1 MPEIKSGFSRGK
13 MNKDLDE
20 RLIANGEYRDA
31 MNIQVSTSESSDVG
45 VVQNILG
52 NAHIPPAIPVDD
64 YSSLQCVGAVENES
78 TDSVYWLIHSYRNQE
93 FNNIDE
99 DISSW
104 ISRDDF
110 LLASTD
116 LIDIDNIEPEYP
128 VIQNIRTDTIAE
140 LSKGGAVSPVVVDNY
155 QFDVHLDFTNL
166 AGGLLNNSGIQS
178 FIINDVPAEQ
188 VTYFKFGME
197 IQLWGFYD
205 DGVPVYINTLE
216 NKNVKIKDLGL
227 TPVAIQSNVNGV
239 SVVKN
244 FAEIEV
250 FFSNLNLTYND
261 LFNPAG
267 IAFTPVGFRFVSKK
281 VLNFKR
287 NNLITGLN
295 IIDDYLYWTDN
306 ETEPKKINIPF
317 CKEGTHTFT
326 TPTRLIVPQRDI
338 DYSSAIH
345 LQEKHVTVLRPSPLN
360 PLHAKVQATNEKNN
374 KFLLATGT
382 GTTMRFIN
390 SSGSLLQP
398 GDTKWLT
405 LVNQAETPLDLD
417 RGDILILKTLDS
429 SSTSNTFPIKNPD
442 VRVVFN
448 NFSSTVPNAGGVGVL
463 ININVTI
470 QGINPDMSIA
480 TGVSLAGQKEE
491 KEENLFKDKF
501 VRFAYRW
508 RYRDGEYSTFSPFT
522 NPIFNP
528 GIYNFTPTTG
538 YNLGMENTAYDITLQ
553 DFITPDMPENVVEVD
568 LLFKDSVS
576 PQIYIVDTVSYKDN
590 PTPLGKNHWN
600 SFGSVNDLSFTDTV
614 IPVNESLIKGSYEI
628 KSETIFK
635 ILPNDDIVRTFDDVP
650 RKALSQEMTANRI
663 IYGNYVKD
671 YDLITTPSSEPFD
684 FRCSRFTVNDY
695 TSENLFQ
702 NIGSPSLKTMR
713 EYQLGIVYRDTYG
726 RETPVFTA
734 FEAAYRHPKIASEF
748 NSRLV
753 VQPGK
758 HPSNKEIEYYKFY
771 IKETSNEYYNL
782 VVDRVYNAE
791 DGNVWI
797 SFPSADRNKI
807 DEDTY
812 LSLKKGSQ
820 SGSSIDSN
828 KKYKVLAISNDAPSF
843 IKTRKKL
850 LGTIPIHNETVH
862 FPATNNKDF
871 TFNQQGSNATPGSEL
886 FPRTPCDFNSSS
898 VNLEAVTSLT
908 VSLNNFTSSLTTKS
922 QDGFA
927 TINFGEAS
935 FNNIDPSKFLGT
947 SIFRLRF
954 VDNVTADTSKFYK
967 ILSVIPGT
975 MTFDM
980 NEAEG
985 FFGRE
990 GGPLRYNI
998 ELEEPIQKDVGSSNN
1013 SLGHFIMEPP
1023 GVATYNSTFDD
1034 GQHLSVSTANQNTMA
1049 AKGLGSYKCDAN
1061 GFPECSIEL
1070 WDYKEINKP
1079 EFSGRFFVKIEADID
1094 VINEILNSLGEDEVL
1109 ATNNLF
1115 YISTNFDT
1123 LTTDF
1128 TIASGLTFP
1137 GGSSVNNDL
1146 DTSSHWLDFATQNN
1160 TTVATGRWFIDE
1172 AYYYAKAKKST
1183 SSGIYSPHLDT
1194 TPSISVS
1201 HHADTLDF
1209 GLSYRTSAYSP
1220 NTTNQVDTSSVTI
1233 TDVTVSGSTR
1243 KLISGHKNHGI
1254 RGATTYSS
1262 HLPASVIANTP
1273 LKDAVS
1279 SIDISFSYIDNND
1292 FSIPSQSAFTSKL
1305 VAGSFVKFTN
1315 STKRFQIVAV
1325 ARCEF
1330 VNVNFDT
1337 TNNLHST
1344 VIQKNE
1350 QRRVTYRLHLNDDIG
1365 TESAAILS
1373 PSTNVPDVA
1382 EDSATLQIISAF
1394 QETFPEQKE
1403 LSRSPA
1409 VFETEPKEDVGLD
1422 IYYEVDKNYPLR
1434 FTEENA
1440 QLIVPIGSEL
1450 LLTTGPLS
1458 TISIVSSGAGNAS
1471 VSPPVPGV
1479 DQDGSKKMIV
1489 TKVEG
1494 DKITISNINNSG
1506 GLVLFDNNVV
1516 TFKHPNTGCLMVL
1529 DVAEDT
1535 TNTST
1540 IRFEPGENGARELN
1554 WFNCFSFNNGV
1565 ESDRIRDTFNLP
1577 RIDKG
1582 VKVST
1587 VIENSYGEQ
1596 RLSSGLIFSGIYN
1609 GKNSINNLNQFISSL
1624 GITKDLDP
1632 NYGSIQKLYTR
1643 DSDLIAL
1650 CEDKIIQILADKDA
1664 IFNADGN
1671 PQLVATNRVLGQ
1683 SRPFAGDYG
1692 ISKNPESFAKENF
1705 RAYFTDKQRGAV
1717 LRLSRDGLTDIA
1729 EAGMKDW
1736 FKDHIPLANSTQANS
1751 NGVYENMPGLIGSYD
1766 GKKDEYNI
1774 TLRLQNTEKYTL
1786 SFKENVKGWTSFK
1799 SFIPETGVSV
1809 SNEYYTFKNGQI
1821 FKHHIPN
1828 TYNTFYNTGPIRT
1841 DSESKDSSITFIFN
1855 DEPSVIKSF
1864 NTLNYEGTQGKVIT
1878 NTNPNS
1884 GYYNITGKRGWF
1896 AKEII
1901 TDQDEGSVK
1910 EFIDKENKWFNW
1922 IRGEVKTAVQP
1933 GDSIKIESD
1942 IFNYQ
1947 GIGKA
1952 TSQQGPVASYK
1963 LTIKDLNDTD

>member
-52 NAHIPPAIPVDD
+52 NAHIPPAIPVDE

-99 DISSW
+99 DVSSW
-104 ISRDDF
+104 EQKHI
-110 LLASTD
+110 L
-116 LIDIDNIEPEYP
+116 
-128 VIQNIRTDTIAE
+128 QNIRVDTIAE
-140 LSKGGAVSPVVVDNY
+140 LSKGGIVKPVVVDAY
-155 QFDVHLDFTNL
+155 QFDIHLDFTNL
-166 AGGLLNNSGIQS
+166 AGGINSNS
-178 FIINDVPAEQ
+178 SVELFEINDIPADQ
-188 VTYFKFGME
+188 VTYFKVGME

-216 NKNVKIKDLGL
+216 NKNVKIKSLNL
-227 TPVAIQSNVNGV
+227 VNTGGG
-239 SVVKN
+239 
-244 FAEIEV
+244 FAKIEV
-250 FFSNLNLTYND
+250 FFSNLNLTYDD

-267 IAFTPVGFRFVSKK
+267 IAFTPVGFRLVSKK
-281 VLNFKR
+281 TLNFKR

-295 IIDDYLYWTDN
+295 IVDDYLYWTDN
-306 ETEPKKINIPF
+306 ETEPKKINIPL

-338 DYSSAIH
+338 NYSSNIH
-345 LQEKHVTVLRPSPLN
+345 LQEKHITVLRPSPLN
-360 PLHAKVQATNEKNN
+360 PLHVKVQATNEKNN
-374 KFLLATGT
+374 KFFLTSRSGE
-382 GTTMRFIN
+382 TTMRFIN
-390 SSGSLLQP
+390 SSGSLLEK
-398 GDTKWLT
+398 GDNKWLT
-405 LVNQAETPLDLD
+405 LVNQVDDRDLDLVE
-417 RGDILILKTLDS
+417 GDILLLKTLES
-429 SSTSNTFPIKNPD
+429 SSTAGTFPIKSPD

-448 NFSSTVPNAGGVGVL
+448 NFSSSVPNAPGVGTE
-463 ININVTI
+463 INVNVTI
-470 QGINPDMSIA
+470 QSINPDMSIA
-480 TGVSLAGQKEE
+480 TDVSLAGQKEE

-568 LLFKDSVS
+568 LLFKESIS

-600 SFGSVNDLSFTDTV
+600 SFGSVNDLSFDDTTITV
-614 IPVNESLIKGSYEI
+614 SESSIKGSYEI
-628 KSETIFK
+628 RSETIFK

-650 RKALSQEMTANRI
+650 RKALGQEMTANRI

-671 YDLITTPSSEPFD
+671 YDLVTKPSLEPFD
-684 FRCSRFTVNDY
+684 FRCQRFTVNDY
-695 TSENLFQ
+695 TNENIFK
-702 NIGSPSLKTMR
+702 NIGSPSIKTMR

-734 FEAAYRHPKIASEF
+734 FEASYRHPKIASEF
-748 NSRLV
+748 NNRLV
-753 VQPGK
+753 VQPSK

-782 VVDRVYNAE
+782 VVDRLYNAE
-791 DGNVWI
+791 DGNVWV

-812 LSLKKGSQ
+812 LSLKKGSDA
-820 SGSSIDSN
+820 SRSIDSN
-828 KKYKVLAISNDAPSF
+828 KKYKVLAISNEAPSF

-850 LGTIPIHNETVH
+850 LGKIPIHNETVH
-862 FPATNNKDF
+862 FPATNNKDLF
-871 TFNQQGSNATPGSEL
+871 FDLQGSDTGVTSGEGK
-886 FPRTPCDFNSSS
+886 FPRTPCDFSSGS
-898 VNLEAVTSLT
+898 LTLDAVTSLT
-908 VSLNNFTSSLTTKS
+908 VSLNNFTGSLTTES
-922 QDGFA
+922 QEGFA
-927 TINFGEAS
+927 TINFGENRFS
-935 FNNIDPSKFLGT
+935 GFGGNNDPSKFLGT

-967 ILSVIPGT
+967 ILSIIPST
-975 MTFDM
+975 PSFSM

-985 FFGRE
+985 FSDE
-990 GGPLRYNI
+990 SGPLRYNI

-1013 SLGHFIMEPP
+1013 SLGHFIMETP
-1023 GVATYNSTFDD
+1023 GVATYNSRYNNNTI
-1034 GQHLSVSTANQNTMA
+1034 LSVTTANQNTMA
-1049 AKGLGSYKCDAN
+1049 AQGLGGYKCDVN

-1079 EFSGRFFVKIEADID
+1079 EFSGRFFVKIEADIN
-1094 VINEILNSLGEDEVL
+1094 VINNILDTIGEDEIL

-1115 YISTNFDT
+1115 YVSTNFDT
-1123 LTTDF
+1123 LKTDLS
-1128 TIASGLTFP
+1128 ASTKN
-1137 GGSSVNNDL
+1137 GSSSVANDL
-1146 DTSSHWLDFATQNN
+1146 DSVEHWLDFANQNN
-1160 TTVATGRWFIDE
+1160 TVSAVGRWFIDE
-1172 AYYYAKAKKST
+1172 AYYYGVARKVQV
-1183 SSGIYSPHLDT
+1183 SSGGQTIIKFVADADSGLPANLGYGYHLD
-1194 TPSISVS
+1194 
-1201 HHADTLDF
+1201 DLDF
-1209 GLSYRTSAYSP
+1209 GLSYRKSAYDP
-1220 NTTNQVDTSSVTI
+1220 NGT
-1233 TDVTVSGSTR
+1233 G
-1243 KLISGHKNHGI
+1243 LISTATATIISFNVNNSNVNVIGGYKNHGI
-1254 RGATTYSS
+1254 RSATTYSN
-1262 HLPASVIANTP
+1262 HLPAAIRSNTP
-1273 LKDAVS
+1273 IQDAVS
-1279 SIDISFSYIDNND
+1279 SIDISFSYIDDDN
-1292 FSIPSQSAFTSKL
+1292 FVLPSNQAEFTSKL
-1305 VAGSFVKFTN
+1305 VPGSFVKFTN

-1325 ARCEF
+1325 ARAEF
-1330 VNVNFDT
+1330 VNANNDAA
-1337 TNNLHST
+1337 NLHDRDIT
-1344 VIQKNE
+1344 IPQ
-1350 QRRVTYRLHLNDDIG
+1350 QRRVTYRLHLDDDIG
-1365 TESAAILS
+1365 AESAAILT
-1373 PSTNVPDVA
+1373 PSTQNPEVD
-1382 EDSATLQIISAF
+1382 EDTATLQIISAF

-1409 VFETEPKEDVGLD
+1409 IFETEPKEDIGLD

-1458 TISIVSSGAGNAS
+1458 TISVVSSGAGNAS
-1471 VSPPVPGV
+1471 ASPNPIAGI
-1479 DQDGSKKMIV
+1479 DQDGTKKMIV

-1494 DKITISNINNSG
+1494 DKITINNINNSG
-1506 GLVLFDNNVV
+1506 GLVLFDGNVV
-1516 TFKHPNTGCLMVL
+1516 TFKNPNTGCLMVL

-1535 TNTST
+1535 TNTNT

-1587 VIENSYGEQ
+1587 VIENAYSEQ

-1650 CEDKIIQILADKDA
+1650 CEDKIVQILADKDA
-1664 IFNADGN
+1664 VFNADGN

-1692 ISKNPESFAKENF
+1692 ISQNPESFAKENF

-1736 FKDHIPLANSTQANS
+1736 FKDHILLTNPAHANS
-1751 NGVYENMPGLIGSYD
+1751 NGIYENIPGLIGSYD

-1774 TLRLQNTEKYTL
+1774 TLRLKNSEKYTL

-1828 TYNTFYNTGPIRT
+1828 TYNTFYASGPIRIDDET
-1841 DSESKDSSITFIFN
+1841 KDSSVTFIFN

-1864 NTLNYEGTQGKVIT
+1864 NTLNYEGTQGRVVM
-1878 NTNPNS
+1878 NTSPNMR
-1884 GYYNITGKRGWF
+1884 GHYNISNKLGWF
-1896 AKEII
+1896 AKEIT

-1910 EFIDKENKWFNW
+1910 EFVNKENKWFNW
-1922 IRGEVKTAVQP
+1922 IRGEVKVLANP
-1933 GDSIKIESD
+1933 GDTVKIEPD

-1952 TSQQGPVASYK
+1952 TSQQGPVRSYK
-1963 LTIKDLNDTD
+1963 LQIKDLNDTD